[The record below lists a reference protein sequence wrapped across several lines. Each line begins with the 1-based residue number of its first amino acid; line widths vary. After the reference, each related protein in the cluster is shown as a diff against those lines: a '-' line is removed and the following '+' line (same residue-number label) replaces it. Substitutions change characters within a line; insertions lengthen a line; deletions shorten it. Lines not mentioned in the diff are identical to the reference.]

1 MDAVRPHCHLQPP
14 RLSGSLTAPGAVDP
28 RPPPPPSACS
38 RRLPPVCPSVLF
50 LLGPTVPPQWTPP
63 PQPAGR
69 RRGRQG
75 AAAAGGLRVVGR
87 RWVPPASRR
96 SRGCPRRRS
105 RWRRSCGTLPSGSRC
120 PTGGYQGGRGQLRA
134 PSVSLLGASLPG
146 TGRSR
151 LGTWQAV
158 SGGAATGQRREGS
171 TLKTGWAFS
180 SSRSLK
186 EVLTLTPPPT
196 PERHSVKPVTGY

>member
-14 RLSGSLTAPGAVDP
+14 RLSASLTAPGAVNP

-38 RRLPPVCPSVLF
+38 RRLPRCCSSLLL

-105 RWRRSCGTLPSGSRC
+105 RWRRSCGALPSGSRC
-120 PTGGYQGGRGQLRA
+120 PTGGYQGGQGQLRT
-134 PSVSLLGASLPG
+134 PSVYRSEASLPG
-146 TGRSR
+146 TGRPR
-151 LGTWQAV
+151 LGRWQAG
-158 SGGAATGQRREGS
+158 SGGAATGQRREAAPWMLGE
-171 TLKTGWAFS
+171 L
-180 SSRSLK
+180 SLHH
-186 EVLTLTPPPT
+186 EA
-196 PERHSVKPVTGY
+196 